1 MRERTRRQH
10 VWWWLLMV
18 VIVGTVLVTS
28 ASRPPTE
35 GVSDDRLFH
44 IASQLK
50 CVQCVGESVAGSSAP
65 IAVQF
70 RTEIREQM
78 ASGRTD
84 DEILDYF
91 ASHYEDV
98 LLNPP
103 ATGIGS
109 LVWVIPVVG
118 IAAAA
123 TGLVIAMRRW
133 SDRPPSRRM
142 TDEDERLVAAALQAD
157 LVDESP
163 EDESVADHRG

>member
-1 MRERTRRQH
+1 MKGRTQRQRI
-10 VWWWLLMV
+10 WWWLLMGV
-18 VIVGTVLVTS
+18 VVLTVLVTS

-44 IASQLK
+44 LASQLK
-50 CVQCVGESVAGSSAP
+50 CVQCVGESVAGSSSP

-78 ASGRTD
+78 GAGRTD

-98 LLNPP
+98 LLTPP

-118 IAAAA
+118 IAAAIL
-123 TGLVIAMRRW
+123 GLGLAMRRW
-133 SDRPPSRRM
+133 STLEPQRQSTEADRL
-142 TDEDERLVAAALQAD
+142 LVEAALQNREESLSQTSRMD
-157 LVDESP
+157 VD
-163 EDESVADHRG
+163 DN

>member
-1 MRERTRRQH
+1 MRARTQRQRP
-10 VWWWLLMV
+10 WWWLLMA

-50 CVQCVGESVAGSSAP
+50 CVQCVGESVAGSSSP

-70 RTEIREQM
+70 REEIRDQM
-78 ASGRTD
+78 GAGRTD

-91 ASHYEDV
+91 ASHYDDV
-98 LLNPP
+98 LLRPP

-109 LVWVIPVVG
+109 LVWVLPVVV
-118 IAAAA
+118 IAAATA
-123 TGLVIAMRRW
+123 GLVVAMRRW
-133 SDRPPSRRM
+133 TDRSPDRAV
-142 TDEDERLVAAALQAD
+142 TEEDEQLVAAALDALSAD
-157 LVDESP
+157 GR
-163 EDESVADHRG
+163 ADDATATGSRG